1 MELDRR
7 AFLKVCG
14 ATAGALMLPCSI
26 AAAAP
31 SGQTSGMQPKG
42 MLSDLTRCI
51 GCGWCQE
58 ACRGWND
65 LPAQEMAGAGTEKA
79 RPCLSAETWTLPE
92 LHQVRQN
99 DELHRIF
106 VKRQCMH
113 CLNPACVSACP
124 VGALQKLDNGA
135 VIYDCKRCIGCRYCM
150 VACPFGIPRFEW
162 DQPLPRIRKCTL
174 CADRQEMGLEPACA
188 TACPTGALTFGD
200 RGELIAEAEAR
211 IQADPDRYFPHVYGA
226 EELGGTSWM
235 YLSPVPF
242 EELDFP
248 PLKTEPVTDL
258 SEAVATYGTAGV
270 AASVTFLL
278 GGLYYWSRERGE
290 TLQLDEPGDE
300 QESEALQ

>member
-1 MELDRR
+1 
-7 AFLKVCG
+7 
-14 ATAGALMLPCSI
+14 
-26 AAAAP
+26 
-31 SGQTSGMQPKG
+31 
-42 MLSDLTRCI
+42 
-51 GCGWCQE
+51 
-58 ACRGWND
+58 
-65 LPAQEMAGAGTEKA
+65 
-79 RPCLSAETWTLPE
+79 
-92 LHQVRQN
+92 
-99 DELHRIF
+99 
-106 VKRQCMH
+106 
-113 CLNPACVSACP
+113 
-124 VGALQKLDNGA
+124 
-135 VIYDCKRCIGCRYCM
+135 
-150 VACPFGIPRFEW
+150 
-162 DQPLPRIRKCTL
+162 
-174 CADRQEMGLEPACA
+174 
-188 TACPTGALTFGD
+188 LTFGD